1 MMMMKV
7 VVIVE
12 RVIRTPIDS
21 GDDFGDPSE
30 DTDEMMSKMKIDK
43 SWKQEIFVNNLL
55 MYKDMITTYYY
66 HFIVNNL
73 YFNYRLLSSNI
84 LLCNSCTS
92 YAGI

>member
-1 MMMMKV
+1 MMMKV

-43 SWKQEIFVNNLL
+43 SWKQEIFVNNLF
-55 MYKDMITTYYY
+55 MYKDMIPL
-66 HFIVNNL
+66 III
-73 YFNYRLLSSNI
+73 I
-84 LLCNSCTS
+84 LLLIIVTVSEKT
-92 YAGI
+92 